1 MQGPKGQVAWGGHM
15 MGGGAGCTAG
25 AGEDWLILPVRH
37 LLSAFA
43 LTPREDGTFFFFK
56 LL

>member
-1 MQGPKGQVAWGGHM
+1 MAWGGHM

-43 LTPREDGTFFFFK
+43 LTPREDGTFFFK